1 MTTYVSC
8 FSPGPIVRYG
18 PNRYSINDAEA
29 LKTIYGH
36 GTEFQKSAW
45 YISFQPNED
54 LWNLFSERSA
64 KRHARNRRFYT
75 NAYSMTSLISYE
87 PYLDECG
94 ALFAQ
99 RLSEFS
105 KARAAI
111 DIGHWFQCYAFDT
124 IALMTWIRKTSW
136 SLVYMSL
143 AGIFPFV
150 HTYITPILNKLVPN
164 LSMGAK
170 LLYILRFTAKTI
182 EEEKASPKPVI
193 DVEGAEDNVAVGEAF
208 LTKFLAKHSSNAD
221 EFTQWHLLNGCMSN
235 MVAGSDTTG
244 ISISAILY
252 NLLKNPDTMAKLRE
266 ELADFTSRGE
276 LSQSPTFKQSQ
287 KMPYLQAVIK
297 EALRVHPAV
306 GLPLERIVPAG
317 GITIAGR
324 FFPSGSVVG
333 INGWVQHRNKD
344 FFGEDANSF
353 NPDRWLIEDEQRLS
367 VMNRNWMPFGL
378 GSRTCIGKNVSI
390 LEISKLIPRIIR
402 DFDFKLEG
410 DASAPE
416 GTWKTHNAWFVKP
429 QGFHV
434 SVRSRT

>member
-1 MTTYVSC
+1 MATYVSC

-29 LKTIYGH
+29 LKTVYGH
-36 GTEFQKSAW
+36 GTEFQKSEW

-75 NAYSMTSLISYE
+75 NAYSMTSLVSYE
-87 PYLDECG
+87 LYVDECG
-94 ALFAQ
+94 ALSAQ

-105 KARAAI
+105 KAGATI

-124 IALMTWIRKTSW
+124 IALMTYGKRLWFLDRGEDVAHVIDNLNQ

-143 AGIFPFV
+143 AGIFPFM
-150 HTYITPILNKLVPN
+150 HTYHTDTEQGR
-164 LSMGAK
+164 SGSD
-170 LLYILRFTAKTI
+170 FTAKTI

-193 DVEGAEDNVAVGEAF
+193 DVKSAEDSVAVGEAF

-252 NLLKNPDTMAKLRE
+252 NLLKSPDTMAKLRG
-266 ELADFTSRGE
+266 ELAEFTSRGE
-276 LSQSPTFKQSQ
+276 LSQSPTFKESQ

-306 GLPLERIVPAG
+306 GLPLERIVPEG
-317 GITIAGR
+317 GVTIDGR
-324 FFPSGSVVG
+324 FFPAG
-333 INGWVQHRNKD
+333 
-344 FFGEDANSF
+344 
-353 NPDRWLIEDEQRLS
+353 
-367 VMNRNWMPFGL
+367 FGL

-410 DASAPE
+410 DAAAS
-416 GTWKTHNAWFVKP
+416 GGMWKTHNAWFVKS
-429 QGFHV
+429 QVFHV
-434 SVRSRT
+434 SVRSRTSSY